1 MKPIRAMAGLISFCA
16 LLAHAP
22 GYAGERILLTPA
34 QTRIYHRC
42 LTDDWIEGYC
52 RSHAWGVFA
61 SYNRTFAECIAAEHH
76 GRFVVIDRP
85 SSVNVEA
92 YCWGMAHSVAR

>member
-1 MKPIRAMAGLISFCA
+1 MKHVGAAAGLVGVCI
-16 LLAHAP
+16 LLGHSS

-52 RSHAWGVFA
+52 RTHAWGAFA
-61 SYNRTFAECIAAEHH
+61 SYDRTYAECIAAEHH
-76 GRFVVIDRP
+76 GRFVVNERP
-85 SSVNVEA
+85 ASVNMEA
-92 YCWGMAHSVAR
+92 YCWHKAHGFVR